1 MTINIMTSTRFHD
14 DPCRIIKKNQELFD
28 YANYY
33 LNVPGNGSSP
43 PFILD
48 PYINL
53 QKWGA
58 NLSTNS
64 VELEAKLL
72 GYTSKIGKDCF
83 ANSMPTLNYNPISYP
98 IDNTNITEQ
107 PRASNPAWLIR
118 DQQNNRIG
126 EQFQP
131 LKPIEPVFEH
141 SIPTRIYEKDYFV
154 RNNY

>member
-1 MTINIMTSTRFHD
+1 MTSTRFHD
-14 DPCRIIKKNQELFD
+14 DPCRIIKKNQELYQ

-33 LNVPGNGSSP
+33 LNVPGNGSTP

-58 NLSTNS
+58 NLSENS
-64 VELEAKLL
+64 VDLEAKLL
-72 GYTSKIGKDCF
+72 GYTSKIGKDCMS
-83 ANSMPTLNYNPISYP
+83 NQMPILTYDPI
-98 IDNTNITEQ
+98 NKTNITEQ

-118 DQQNNRIG
+118 DQLNNRIG

-131 LKPIEPVFEH
+131 LKPIEAVFEH
-141 SIPTRIYEKDYFV
+141 SVSTRLYEKDYFI
-154 RNNY
+154 RDF